1 MPESFYD
8 MVVVLFFTV
17 VPVVLIGAQVIMST
31 RKKYIWGFIVPI
43 LWSALGAWILIK
55 GYLDDKHF
63 SFEML
68 IVFLIG
74 DAVLLGIL
82 ALFRYLRRRKRMTGN
97 KGTKKK

>member
-17 VPVVLIGAQVIMST
+17 VPVVLIGAQILLST
-31 RKKYIWGFIVPI
+31 RKNYLWGFIVPI

-55 GYLDDKHF
+55 GYLDDKTF

-68 IVFLIG
+68 IVFLVG
-74 DAVLLGIL
+74 DVVLLGIL
-82 ALFRYLRRRKRMTGN
+82 ALFRYLRRKRTTGK
-97 KGTKKK
+97 KGTRNK